1 MKPNKI
7 TGEAMKDMKTTNA
20 FKILYNRYI
29 KGKPERIKS
38 LEKERKIS
46 NKITEE
52 AMKEAEEN
60 KNLKT
65 VETVKELFEDLDE

>member
-7 TGEAMKDMKTTNA
+7 TGETMKTTNA
-20 FKILYNRYI
+20 LKILYNRYI

-38 LEKERKIS
+38 LEEERKIF

>member
-7 TGEAMKDMKTTNA
+7 TGETMKTTNA
-20 FKILYNRYI
+20 LKILYNRYI

-38 LEKERKIS
+38 LEEERKIF

-60 KNLKT
+60 KNLES
-65 VETVKELFEDLDE
+65 VETVKELFEALDE